1 MGALDGKIVLV
12 TGASRGI
19 GEAIAIRFG
28 AEGGTVIC
36 TARSLD
42 PGTDHLPGSLR
53 ETVQRIE
60 ALGGTGAAVQCNV
73 ANPASREAMIK
84 EVLERFGRVDI
95 LVNNAADATYGKTY
109 DQVSARRY
117 QSLFELNLRGP
128 FELIQRV
135 GPGMRERGQGWIL
148 NISSKTA
155 EMPAGP
161 PFDRFAR
168 SSGVTLYGASKAA
181 LNRLTVGL
189 AAEFDGSGVA
199 VNALA
204 PFSVVW
210 TPGADMV
217 GTAQYRKMP
226 GWREEPAEAMA
237 EAALALCTGNPATVT
252 GLVVYSTEYL
262 EKIGRKVHTLDGRS
276 ELTNWVPSVA

>member
-1 MGALDGKIVLV
+1 MGVLDGKIALV

-28 AEGGTVIC
+28 AEGATVIC

-60 ALGGTGAAVQCNV
+60 ALGGKGVPLQCNV
-73 ANPASREAMIK
+73 AKPEAREALVK

-95 LVNNAADATYGKTY
+95 LVNNAADATYGLLY
-109 DQVSARRY
+109 DKVSARRY
-117 QSLFELNLRGP
+117 QGLFELNLRGP
-128 FELIQRV
+128 FELIQRFA
-135 GPGMRERGQGWIL
+135 PGMRERGHGWIL

-168 SSGVTLYGASKAA
+168 GSGVTLYGASKAA

-189 AAEFDGSGVA
+189 AAEFDGTGVA

-210 TPGADMV
+210 TPGADLV
-217 GTAQYRKMP
+217 GTAQYRNMP
-226 GWREEPAEAMA
+226 GWKEEPAEAMA
-237 EAALALCTGNPATVT
+237 EAALALCTGDPTTAN

-262 EKIGRKVHTLDGRS
+262 EKLGRKVHTLDGRS
-276 ELTNWVPSVA
+276 ELANWVPSVA